1 MAQPLR
7 IGEEGFERIAVCN
20 KGKDAWLFTA
30 GGIEPQA
37 GYGGMKATVGQTI
50 SPRLIHTGGVPP
62 QVSTAF
68 SDATPVIT
76 EVYIAEIFVPANCT
90 VTGIAVMNGS
100 AVSGNIKVG
109 LADSTGVVLATSAS
123 TAQAGTDTIQR
134 VALTAPLAIK
144 GPGTYYVLLFVD
156 NTTARFNAH
165 VFGTFGAAKQTGQVY
180 ATGFTTITPPTTFTT
195 LQGPVA
201 TLY

>member
-7 IGEEGFERIAVCN
+7 IGEEGFEQIAVCN

-30 GGIEPQA
+30 DGIEPQA

-68 SDATPVIT
+68 NDTTPVASNVYSA
-76 EVYIAEIFVPANCT
+76 EVFVPANCT
-90 VTGIAVMNGS
+90 VTGIALMNGS
-100 AVSGNIKVG
+100 GVNGTIKLG
-109 LADSTGVVLATSAS
+109 LADSTGKILAV
-123 TAQAGTDTIQR
+123 TAAATQAGIDTIQR
-134 VALTAPLAIK
+134 VPLTAPLAIK
-144 GPGTYYVLLFVD
+144 GPGTYYVLLYPSTI
-156 NTTARFNAH
+156 TTKFNSHAY
-165 VFGTFGAAKQTGQVY
+165 GTFGAAAHTPLTDIVVGT
-180 ATGFTTITPPTTFTT
+180 AITPPTTLTPNV
-195 LQGPVA
+195 GPVA